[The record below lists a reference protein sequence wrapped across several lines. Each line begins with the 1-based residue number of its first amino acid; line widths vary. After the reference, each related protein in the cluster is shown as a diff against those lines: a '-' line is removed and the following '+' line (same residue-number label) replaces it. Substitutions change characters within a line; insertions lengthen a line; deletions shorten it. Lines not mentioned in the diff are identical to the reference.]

1 MSRLFHIFGFIPF
14 LFAVWGLLSPTS
26 GIAQKRKPKGVFLTD
41 TIETGKPFSYSF
53 SFLHDPAQEVFF
65 PDSSLSFSLFDVID
79 QEFFT
84 TRTDSLGSLDSTVYR
99 LVSFDVTPTQ
109 TLSLPVYVLAGKDCT
124 AVYAEADTVFLRLL
138 LPASTRLD
146 TLTIQAD
153 TEVELLL
160 RQFNYPVFVA
170 VLLFIS
176 LFVSLVYW
184 LFGRGIMKQWNML
197 QLQRRHSDFV
207 RTFNRLNRNA
217 RERASTTEA
226 EKAVVIWKKY
236 LERVENK
243 PFATY
248 TTREILDNIP
258 DDALENALKEIDRII
273 YGQIKSS
280 QMDASL
286 QVLKN
291 IAQRSYRRRRL
302 EIARAGK
309 SNS

>member
-1 MSRLFHIFGFIPF
+1 LSQILQFLRFILCLFIG
-14 LFAVWGLLSPTS
+14 WGLLSPTAVQ
-26 GIAQKRKPKGVFLTD
+26 GQKRKPKGVFLTD

-53 SFLHDPAQEVFF
+53 SFLHDPVQEVFF
-65 PDSSLSFSLFDVID
+65 PDSSFSFSPFEVID

-84 TRTDSLGSLDSTVYR
+84 TRTDSSGSLDSTVYR
-99 LVSFDVTPTQ
+99 IISFDVSPTQ
-109 TLSLPVYVLAGKDCT
+109 TLSLPVYVLADGDCT
-124 AVYAEADTVFLRLL
+124 VAYAEVDTVFLRLL
-138 LPASTRLD
+138 LPVSARLD
-146 TLTIQAD
+146 TLSLQAD
-153 TEVELLL
+153 TRVELLL
-160 RQFNYPVFVA
+160 RQFDYPVFVA
-170 VLLFIS
+170 VLLSIG

-184 LFGRGIMKQWNML
+184 LFGRGIMKQWRMF

-207 RTFNRLNRNA
+207 RNFNRLNRNA
-217 RERASTTEA
+217 REIDSTVEA

-236 LERVENK
+236 LERVEKK
-243 PFATY
+243 PFTTY

-258 DDALENALKEIDRII
+258 DEALENALKEIDHII
-273 YGQIKSS
+273 YGQVKSN